1 MMKKVFQV
9 IYHLS
14 GKIYVPHYLKN
25 SSIKILHISDTP
37 SYIYSDI
44 LSAINKIK
52 PHYIIHTGD
61 IADEIKL
68 ELFPFKTEQY
78 SRLTNKFIQELS
90 HLAQNQLII
99 VPGNHDNI
107 NLLNITSKIK
117 VVNSGEILNIHGKS
131 FGLAHKLQDL
141 PNKGCDFYLY
151 GHDNKT
157 LGENYL
163 NGIMN
168 INILDLSQDNV
179 FHLQYPIFTDNY
191 RMLKRK
197 IGI

>member
-9 IYHLS
+9 LYHLS

-37 SYIYSDI
+37 SYIYSDVI
-44 LSAINKIK
+44 SAVNKIK

-78 SRLTNKFIQELS
+78 SKLTNKFIQELS
-90 HLAQNQLII
+90 YLAQRKLII

-107 NLLNITSKIK
+107 SLLNINDKINL
-117 VVNSGEILNIHGKS
+117 VDSGSILNLNGKS
-131 FGLAHKLQDL
+131 FGLAHKIQDL
-141 PNKGCDFYLY
+141 PKDKCDFYLY
-151 GHDNKT
+151 GHDNKI
-157 LGENYL
+157 LNENYL
-163 NGIMN
+163 NGILS
-168 INILDLSQDNV
+168 INILDLSNDNI